1 MSQDRFETMMLVFI
15 EQELTSKLDPDDII
29 KDFKHLINTRR
40 RLKLQLYYH
49 KYQQPDTFNIYVC
62 YNFFTSI
69 FLLISDL

>member
-1 MSQDRFETMMLVFI
+1 MSQDRFETMMLVFV

-29 KDFKHLINTRR
+29 KDFKHLINTQR
-40 RLKLQLYYH
+40 RLELQLYYYKH
-49 KYQQPDTFNIYVC
+49 QPDTFNIYVC